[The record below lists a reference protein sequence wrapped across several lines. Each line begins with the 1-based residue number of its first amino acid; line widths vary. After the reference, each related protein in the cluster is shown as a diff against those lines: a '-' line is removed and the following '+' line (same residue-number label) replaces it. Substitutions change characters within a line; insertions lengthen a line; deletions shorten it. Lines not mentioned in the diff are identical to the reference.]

1 MNPAPQELFFAAVAK
16 DTPTEVYRLIRV
28 HKLEAHV
35 VRDAKGHSA
44 LHVALLNNNTEV
56 VSMLISHVHAS

>member
-1 MNPAPQELFFAAVAK
+1 MNLEAVDLFLAAVAK
-16 DTPTEVYRLIRV
+16 ETPTEVYRLIRDL
-28 HKLEAHV
+28 KLEPHL

-56 VSMLISHVHAS
+56 VCMLFSHVPSS